1 MWKPPINF
9 ITLHYAYILSF
20 GILALIIIYP
30 YGNLSAID
38 AYYFGVSASTESG
51 LNPVDVKALKTYQQ
65 IFVYIT
71 PIVTNLGFIN
81 VLVVVVRLRW
91 FKQKLKG
98 IAAAHS
104 RPKSLQLSMSRAQT
118 IDNTADTRKIEE
130 GLTGETT
137 VSEKQPVATAD
148 ESNDQPFAPAPRI
161 TFAPDPRP
169 HVNEKGA
176 LYVPGPRERDNG
188 EHITSLSDDEDEDED
203 RIKPVAE
210 SSNPLRRLRSETR
223 SMNTRTMSKAT
234 SVDRAVSSIFVL
246 GSTASGARRSED
258 KPARRTPTIDL
269 SSMTR
274 EELGGVEYRAL
285 QVLLKVTIGYFVGL
299 HTLGVVCLLP
309 WIHTAPAKYQDYLAS
324 QGQDKTWWAFYSAQ
338 TMVDN
343 LGLTLTPDSMVT
355 FRDATWP
362 MLVMS
367 FLAFAGNTF
376 YPVFLRLLIWS
387 IYKIA
392 PAASSLKESLRF
404 LLDHPRRCYT
414 LLFPSTATWIL
425 ASILFALNFIDTLL
439 IIVLDLDNPEVNS
452 LPVGPRILA
461 AIFQSASSRHTG
473 TATFNLAAVN
483 PAVQF
488 SLLVMMYISIYPIAI
503 SIRMSE
509 SYEEKSVGLYAGDEN
524 LDEQKG
530 GKTYLISHMRNQ
542 LSFDLWYIFL
552 GVFMICIAE
561 SDRIMSQEDYAF
573 NVFAIFFEVVS
584 AYGNVGL
591 SLGHPSNLTSLSGHF
606 NTFGKVVICF
616 MMLRGRH
623 RGLPYA
629 LDRAINLP
637 HDLITEDG
645 QEDKYRD
652 EDATTAGGVSG
663 SASESEGRERK
674 MMKSF
679 TQ

>member
-1 MWKPPINF
+1 MWKPPTNF

-137 VSEKQPVATAD
+137 VSEKLPVATAD
-148 ESNDQPFAPAPRI
+148 ESNDQPSAPAPRI

-188 EHITSLSDDEDEDED
+188 ERITSMSDDEDEDED

-309 WIHTAPAKYQDYLAS
+309 WIHNAPAKYQDYLAS

-663 SASESEGRERK
+663 SASESEGRGRK

>member
-51 LNPVDVKALKTYQQ
+51 LNPVDVKALTTYQQ

-71 PIVTNLGFIN
+71 PIVTNLGFVN

-104 RPKSLQLSMSRAQT
+104 RPKSLQLSTSRAQT

-137 VSEKQPVATAD
+137 VPEKKPVPTTE
-148 ESNDQPFAPAPRI
+148 ESNDHPSAPRI

-169 HVNEKGA
+169 HVNEKGT
-176 LYVPGPRERDNG
+176 LYIPGPRERDNG
-188 EHITSLSDDEDEDED
+188 ERITSISDDEDEDED

-258 KPARRTPTIDL
+258 NKPRRTPTIDL
-269 SSMTR
+269 ASMTR

-309 WIHTAPAKYQDYLAS
+309 WIHTAPAKYQDYLVE

-343 LGLTLTPDSMVT
+343 LGLTLTPDSMIT

-439 IIVLDLDNPEVNS
+439 IVVLDLDNPEVNS

-509 SYEEKSVGLYAGDEN
+509 SYEEKSVGLYADDEN

-552 GVFMICIAE
+552 GVFCICIAE
-561 SDRIMSQEDYAF
+561 SDRIMSREDYAF

-637 HDLITEDG
+637 HDLVTEDG
-645 QEDKYRD
+645 QEEKYRD

-663 SASESEGRERK
+663 RASESEGRGRK